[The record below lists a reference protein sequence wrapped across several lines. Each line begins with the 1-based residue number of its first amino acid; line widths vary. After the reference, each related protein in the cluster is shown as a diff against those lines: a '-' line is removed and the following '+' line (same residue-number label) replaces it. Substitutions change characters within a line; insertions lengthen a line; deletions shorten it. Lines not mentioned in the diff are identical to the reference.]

1 MREPTGMSGGEPS
14 DAQPRI
20 LIVDDDALVGAAL
33 RRLLVPFQVVFAQS
47 AAGALARLHAGG
59 KYDAILCD
67 IYMPGMNGMQFHG
80 EVAKLSARLARR
92 IIFVS
97 GACSAPEVAA
107 FLVRT
112 GSPFLEKPFAKDA
125 LKSAVLKAAAA

>member
-1 MREPTGMSGGEPS
+1 MAAPTGTGGGAPPEP
-14 DAQPRI
+14 QLRI
-20 LIVDDDALVGAAL
+20 LLVDDDALVGAAL

-112 GSPFLEKPFAKDA
+112 GSPFLEKPFAKDE
-125 LKSAVLKAAAA
+125 LKSEVLKAAAA